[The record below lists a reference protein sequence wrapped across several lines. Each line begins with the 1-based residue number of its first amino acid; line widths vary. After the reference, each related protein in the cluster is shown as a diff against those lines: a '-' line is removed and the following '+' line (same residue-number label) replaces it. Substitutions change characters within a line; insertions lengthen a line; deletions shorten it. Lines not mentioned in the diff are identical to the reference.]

1 MSNLAVLRRVD
12 AVTVPVPD
20 LDQGLQF
27 YRDQLGHELV
37 RRNDA
42 VGKVGLR
49 LPGNRLLRQPLR
61 PGLAP
66 QRLQLVNVVLLCGL
80 LALTLGTGTYDAA
93 ALDLSQTAHRVF
105 VALFLVGLAAF
116 VLLALVPLR
125 RVRMGSNVA
134 VAAGSIFLAVQLVL
148 LYRPAAPD
156 AVTIGSPLVED
167 WWVSQGGHGT
177 CQVVCVNTSKEVSTD
192 DGCHGIRTW
201 GAGGVRAGA

>member
-1 MSNLAVLRRVD
+1 MSSLAVLRGVD

-66 QRLQLVNVVLLCGL
+66 QRLQLVNVVPLCGL

-93 ALDLSQTAHRVF
+93 ALDLSQTAHDVF

-167 WWVSQGGHGT
+167 WWVSQGGHAEVVNYHHVGST
-177 CQVVCVNTSKEVSTD
+177 QQDALDIEQVLRGRHLD
-192 DGCHGIRTW
+192 
-201 GAGGVRAGA
+201 